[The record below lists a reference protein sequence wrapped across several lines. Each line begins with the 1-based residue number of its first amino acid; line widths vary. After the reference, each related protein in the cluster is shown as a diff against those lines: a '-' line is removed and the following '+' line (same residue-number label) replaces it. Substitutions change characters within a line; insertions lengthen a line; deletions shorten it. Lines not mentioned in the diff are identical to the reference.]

1 MSVKHSEILKVL
13 KSDLKYA
20 EQTRKEKKKKIATWK
35 AEYNGEP
42 YGNEVKNRSAIVS
55 KDIKKQSEWQHATLI
70 DPFVSTPD
78 IIKASPVTYEDVE
91 AARQNELVLNTQ
103 FCRQFNRYNFMT
115 KSVKVLDQEGTC
127 VIMTGWEYEAEEKEM
142 KVPIFAIMPNGMRQ
156 VIGSK
161 MEVQTVVKI
170 NRPTAKVCRNEDIFI
185 DPTCMDDPDN
195 AQFYIYRYQTDIST
209 LRMDKK
215 YKNLDKISADDS
227 MDTDYEEEDETRFR
241 FTDEP
246 RKKILVHEY
255 WGNYDM
261 DGDGI
266 AEPIVCAWVGDV
278 IIRLQDNPYPDGKP
292 PFIVVPFSLVPFTIY
307 GESNAE
313 LISDNQKVKTAIYR
327 GFIDNMA
334 LSNNGQKGIKKGALD
349 PINRKRFFAGEN
361 FEFNG
366 TADDFRDGSYNQLPQ
381 SAFNVIELMNNE
393 IESSTGVKSFSQG
406 LHGNSLGS
414 SVGTAR
420 GVLDATSTRRLN
432 IVRNIAENLVKPL
445 MRKWMAYNSEFL
457 SETEIMRITNEQFV
471 EIKRD
476 DLMGQID
483 IDISV
488 STSEDNAAKAQE
500 LSFMMQTGQQT
511 MDFGMKTML
520 MAEIARLHK
529 MPHLAKKLEEY
540 QPQPDPMAVQ
550 KAQLEIE
557 LLKAQIANEQAKS
570 MENQVDVQLK
580 QAKTQSELAK
590 AGKVG
595 SEADLNNMKF
605 IQEDMGVS
613 HAREMEKKNQD
624 NMTKLEIEA
633 MKARS
638 KSQDK
643 GA

>member
-1 MSVKHSEILKVL
+1 MGIRHDEILKIL
-13 KSDLKYA
+13 KQDLKYA
-20 EQTRKEKKKKIATWK
+20 EQTRKEIDEKIATWK
-35 AEYNGEP
+35 SEYNGEP

-55 KDIKKQSEWQHATLI
+55 KDIKKQSEWQHPTLI
-70 DPFVSTPD
+70 DPFVSSPD
-78 IIKASPVTYEDVE
+78 IIKAAPVTFEDVE

-127 VIMTGWEYEAEEKEM
+127 VIMTGWEYEDKKVEVE
-142 KVPIFAIMPNGMRQ
+142 VPIIITTPDGIQRQ
-156 VIGSK
+156 IGTK
-161 MEVQTVVKI
+161 MEEQTVIVK
-170 NRPTAKVCRNEDIFI
+170 NKPTAKVCRNEDVFI

-195 AQFYIYRYQTDIST
+195 AQFYIYRYETDMST
-209 LRMDKK
+209 LKADGR
-215 YKNLDKISADDS
+215 YKNLDKVNIDS
-227 MDTDYEEEDETRFR
+227 SQDTDYEEEDTTKFK
-241 FTDEP
+241 FSDNA

-255 WGNYDM
+255 WGNFDM
-261 DGDGI
+261 NDDGI
-266 AEPIVCAWVGDV
+266 AEPIVCAWVSDV
-278 IIRLQDNPYPDGKP
+278 IIRLQTNPYPDNKP
-292 PFIVVPFSLVPFTIY
+292 PFIIVPFSLVPFTIY
-307 GESNAE
+307 GDSNAE

-366 TADDFRDGSYNQLPQ
+366 SAEDFRDGSYNQLPS
-381 SAFNVIELMNNE
+381 SAFDVIALMNNE

-406 LHGNSLGS
+406 LNGNSLGS
-414 SVGTAR
+414 AVGTAR

-457 SETEIMRITNEQFV
+457 SEREIIRITNEEFV

-476 DLMGQID
+476 DLAGQID

-488 STSEDNAAKAQE
+488 STAEDNATKAQE

-557 LLKAQIANEQAKS
+557 LLQAQIVNERAKA
-570 MENQVDVQLK
+570 MENQVDVKLK

-613 HAREMEKKNQD
+613 HYREMEKKNHD
-624 NMTKLEIEA
+624 SMTKIQIEA
-633 MKARS
+633 MKANS
-638 KSQDK
+638 KSKPK
-643 GA
+643 G